1 MVVNQSP
8 WSVKGVDPEARGA
21 AKSAARRAGLTIGS
35 WLSQTIHATA
45 AEQLAMPTQGHTH
58 TASDENSSK
67 TQISQDHNPGSQYNP
82 SHEYNTAQE
91 FYPNAGYTGSSG
103 FKNTPQSQPPYGYSQ
118 QPDPGSYIGS
128 KPIPTPTIQELF
140 DSIQLLNS
148 RLEQAELKTNATLE
162 PLAEQ
167 VTQLSKKVDQ
177 VKAEKEPSTVTVE
190 RAVIRIKERLDK
202 MEEGHNKSIRPQ
214 ESWWRRNRD

>member
-45 AEQLAMPTQGHTH
+45 AEQLMRSTQGHT
-58 TASDENSSK
+58 ASGENPSQSRF
-67 TQISQDHNPGSQYNP
+67 SQDHNPESQYNP
-82 SHEYNTAQE
+82 SQEYNSSQK
-91 FYPNAGYTGSSG
+91 FYPKAGYTGSTG
-103 FKNTPQSQPPYGYSQ
+103 FKNTQQSRPSYSYSQ
-118 QPDPGSYIGS
+118 QPDPGYYIGS

-140 DSIQLLNS
+140 ASIQLLNS

-177 VKAEKEPSTVTVE
+177 VKAEKELSTVTVE

-202 MEEGHNKSIRPQ
+202 MEEGHNKSVRPQ